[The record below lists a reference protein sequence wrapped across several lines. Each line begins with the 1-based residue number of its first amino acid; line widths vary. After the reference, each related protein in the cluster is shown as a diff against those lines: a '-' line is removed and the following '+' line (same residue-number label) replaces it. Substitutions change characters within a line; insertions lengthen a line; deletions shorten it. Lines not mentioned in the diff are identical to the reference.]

1 MTASWDRLLQG
12 AGSCAHALEFH
23 RPGERGIG
31 RSAGR
36 FLAGALRAHGAAL
49 AIATART
56 GSDILA
62 ELTRLGVDTLAAIE
76 EQRLVVL
83 DSADTVSRF
92 TRDNV
97 VDAAQFASTVGQ
109 TVRAAHQRAAGAP
122 LRAYGDMVGVLWL
135 RRERDAAIELERLWN
150 ALQRELGFALFC
162 GYPIDVFGPDFCG
175 DEIAQVLE
183 EHTHMMPGTAT
194 ADLAH
199 ALDRA
204 MDDVLGAQA
213 GEVRSRI
220 GARNVQR
227 GATMPRPEHVV
238 LWLRA
243 HEPQIATPVLDRAR
257 SLYDAAAPRVYLR

>member
-1 MTASWDRLLQG
+1 MLQG

-36 FLAGALRAHGAAL
+36 FLAGALQARGAAL

-56 GSDILA
+56 ASDILA
-62 ELTRLGVDTLAAIE
+62 ELTRLGIDTARAIH
-76 EQRLVVL
+76 EQRLVIL

-92 TRDNV
+92 TSDNV
-97 VDAAQFASTVGQ
+97 VDAAQFERTVGE
-109 TVRAAHQRAAGAP
+109 TVRAAHRRVAGAP

-135 RRERDAAIELERLWN
+135 RSEREAAIELERLWN
-150 ALQRELGFALFC
+150 ALQCELGFALFC

-175 DEIAQVLE
+175 DEIARVLE
-183 EHTHMMPGTAT
+183 EHTHMMSGAAT
-194 ADLAH
+194 AELAR

-213 GEVRSRI
+213 GELRSRI
-220 GARNVQR
+220 GARDAR
-227 GATMPRPEHVV
+227 AGATMPRPEHVA
-238 LWLRA
+238 LWLRT
-243 HEPQIATPVLDRAR
+243 HEPQIAAPVLDRAR
-257 SLYDAAAPRVYLR
+257 TLYDARAPRVYLRN